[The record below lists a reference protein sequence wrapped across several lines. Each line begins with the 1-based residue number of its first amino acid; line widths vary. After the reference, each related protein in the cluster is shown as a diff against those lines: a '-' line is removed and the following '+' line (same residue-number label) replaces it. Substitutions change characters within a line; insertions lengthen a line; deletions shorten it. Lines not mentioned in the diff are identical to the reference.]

1 MMEYDRTNTV
11 NFAEEFYKKKIV
23 YGAIENYWKTKDPPP
38 SAESS
43 HSITVC
49 LDKSEEWK
57 KFFEDTFSKAFQ
69 REATENFR
77 NMDVLCKELK
87 NLLPENDTEEIES
100 ILPVL
105 ITSYIQNKKGNDG
118 FARRLI
124 DEGFDENFDYHKK
137 VEIFTPQRWEKR
149 YSSLKAS
156 DCKES
161 SARRIFPVF
170 FNAVMFLFFLL
181 KTKEL
186 CNIGLSF
193 YIYDCL
199 TGYLR
204 LLSSQS
210 EKLIDYLSQV
220 YSTGNVTTDHVKDDE
235 ITNLAELLL
244 EDFQLIPDLTKTQ
257 IQLFEKYCKTHKIF
271 KYPLSLYTFAG
282 RVGSSLSPEF
292 MPDDSDSVL
301 DGKDIVKIALY
312 LDTDFVNGQRSIVS
326 EMPKTTQK
334 HLEKYLKKKL
344 IEA

>member
-1 MMEYDRTNTV
+1 MEYDRTNTV

-124 DEGFDENFDYHKK
+124 DEGFDGNFDYHKK

-161 SARRIFPVF
+161 GTRRIFPVF

-193 YIYDCL
+193 YIYECL
-199 TGYLR
+199 TGYLG
-204 LLSSQS
+204 LLSSKAETIIFELDQ
-210 EKLIDYLSQV
+210 L
-220 YSTGNVTTDHVKDDE
+220 YSGGNFTANYSGDEEIVKY
-235 ITNLAELLL
+235 AESLLD
-244 EDFQLIPDLTKTQ
+244 DFQIILNPTKAQ
-257 IQLFEKYCKTHKIF
+257 IRAFKKYCKTHKIF
-271 KYPLSLYTFAG
+271 DYPLSVYTFAS
-282 RVGSSLSPEF
+282 RVGNSLDPEF
-292 MPDDSDSVL
+292 MPDDSISVL
-301 DGKDIVKIALY
+301 NGKDIVKYACF
-312 LDTDFVNGQRSIVS
+312 LDTNFADGPGSIVD
-326 EMPKTTQK
+326 EMPKETQK
-334 HLEKYLKKKL
+334 YLEKYLEGKSKPGK
-344 IEA
+344 